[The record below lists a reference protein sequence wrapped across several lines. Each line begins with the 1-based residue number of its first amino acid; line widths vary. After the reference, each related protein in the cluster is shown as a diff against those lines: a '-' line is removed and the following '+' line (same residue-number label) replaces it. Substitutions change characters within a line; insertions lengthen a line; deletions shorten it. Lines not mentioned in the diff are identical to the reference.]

1 MPAVASSAQSA
12 ADNIE
17 IEPLRL
23 IADGANTAAE
33 AATVAAAGA
42 GGAVGAA
49 AATAAGAKP
58 DAVSAAITAAMSP
71 WAAELATCNV
81 QTATLASET
90 ASTDNTCSA
99 TLEAEDSQAA
109 ATISAA
115 VPGPGAQTPDTG
127 RVQLASY
134 TSGGLPEGPWGVGGD
149 HDWELDEWGTP
160 QPVWPDPSDGG
171 GAGPGPNVSGGIA
184 PI

>member
-1 MPAVASSAQSA
+1 MPAVTSSGQS

-17 IEPLRL
+17 IEPLPL
-23 IADGANTAAE
+23 IADGADTAAE

-49 AATAAGAKP
+49 AATAAGVKP
-58 DAVSAAITAAMSP
+58 DAVSAAITATMSP
-71 WAAELATCNV
+71 WAAELAACEALA
-81 QTATLASET
+81 TAVASET
-90 ASTDNTCSA
+90 ASADSTCSA
-99 TLEAEDSQAA
+99 TLEAADGEAA
-109 ATISAA
+109 ATINGA
-115 VPGPGAQTPDTG
+115 VPGPEAQTPDTG
-127 RVQLASY
+127 SVQLASY
-134 TSGGLPEGPWGVGGD
+134 SSGGLPEGPWGVGGD